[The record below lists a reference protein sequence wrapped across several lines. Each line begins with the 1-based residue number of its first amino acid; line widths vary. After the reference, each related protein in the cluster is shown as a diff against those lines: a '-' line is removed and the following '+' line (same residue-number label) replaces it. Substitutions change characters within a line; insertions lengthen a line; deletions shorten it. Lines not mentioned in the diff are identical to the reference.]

1 MIKPSLLAALA
12 LAVGLGC
19 APAEAPTKAP
29 VPAADAPDLILTGG
43 AILTMVKGAP
53 RAEALAIRGEHLV
66 AVGSAAAVGALA
78 GPRTRV
84 IQLHGET
91 VTPGLVDAHCHLHGL
106 GVALETLSLRGAA
119 SPEAAA
125 APVREAA
132 KTSAEG
138 EWITGQGWDQNL
150 WAVKELP
157 RHEVLDVVA
166 PKNPVALDRVDGHA
180 LWANAAA
187 MRAAGITR
195 ATPDP
200 PGGKIVRD
208 AAGEAT
214 GVFLDH
220 AMDLVS
226 AKMPG
231 ETRAVTERRVLAAA
245 RKAVSLGL
253 TGVHE
258 MGIND
263 ETVAVY
269 RALAREGRLPL
280 RVHAYFAGEGRVD
293 SLASR
298 TPDADPT
305 GTARFVLRGVK
316 LFADG
321 ALGSRGA
328 ALLAPYDDDPK
339 NSGLTLAGPDELRR
353 GAVLAASRGF
363 QLAVHAIGDRAN
375 RAVLDAFEAAGV
387 RGRDL
392 RFRVEHAQV
401 VSPADLPRFAAL
413 GVIASMQPTHATSD
427 MPWAGARLG
436 PERLRGAYAW
446 RSILATGA
454 HVAFGSDFPV
464 EEASP
469 LLGLYAAVTRQDAE
483 GNPPGGF
490 FPEQRLSLE
499 EALHAFTVEPA
510 WAAFAEAH
518 RGTLAPGMVAD
529 VTVFD
534 RALTADRGLLGA
546 KAKMVIVGGEVVFS
560 LDPAR

>member
-1 MIKPSLLAALA
+1 MK
-12 LAVGLGC
+12 
-19 APAEAPTKAP
+19 APEPTVEAPS
-29 VPAADAPDLILTGG
+29 LILTGG
-43 AILTMVKGAP
+43 AILTMVQGAP
-53 RAEALAIRGEHLV
+53 RAEALAIRGDRVL

-78 GPRTRV
+78 GPGTRV
-84 IQLHGET
+84 IELHGHT

-106 GVALETLSLRGAA
+106 GVALETLSLRGAG

-125 APVREAA
+125 ALVGEAV
-132 KTSAEG
+132 KTRAEG
-138 EWITGQGWDQNL
+138 EWITGRGWDQNL
-150 WAVKELP
+150 WKVKEFP
-157 RHEVLDVVA
+157 RHEVLDAVA
-166 PKNPVALDRVDGHA
+166 PKHPVALERVDGHA

-187 MRAAGITR
+187 MRAAGIVR
-195 ATPDP
+195 ETPDP

-214 GVFLDH
+214 GVLLDR
-220 AMDLVS
+220 AMKLVE
-226 AKMPG
+226 AKMPD
-231 ETRAVTERRVLAAA
+231 EPRAVTERRILAAA
-245 RKAVSLGL
+245 AQAVSLGL

-258 MGIND
+258 MGITD
-263 ETVAVY
+263 EEIAVY
-269 RALAREGRLPL
+269 RDLARDGRLPL
-280 RVHAYFAGEGRVD
+280 RVYAYLAGAGRVD

-298 TPDADPT
+298 TPDADPE

-328 ALLAPYDDDPK
+328 ALLAPYADDPG
-339 NSGLTLAGPDELRR
+339 NSGLALATPDELRR
-353 GAVLAASRGF
+353 GAAMAASRGF

-375 RAVLDAFEAAGV
+375 REVLDAFEAAGV

-454 HVAFGSDFPV
+454 RVAFGSDFPV
-464 EEASP
+464 EETSP
-469 LLGLYAAVTRQDAE
+469 LLGLYAAVTRQDAT

-490 FPEQRLSLE
+490 LPEQRLTLE

-510 WAAFAEAH
+510 WAAFAEKH
-518 RGTLAPGMVAD
+518 RGTLAPGRVAD

-534 RALTADRGLLGA
+534 RALTGDRGLLAA
-546 KAKMVIVGGEVVFS
+546 KAELVLVSGEVVW
-560 LDPAR
+560 PGG